1 MAIENKK
8 INLVR
13 SIKGQLLLYFV
24 LVSALPL
31 LLVGGILYN
40 RATVALQDEAFAKLA
55 AAEEL
60 KKTQI
65 EKYFAERQADMAV
78 LVQTVNALRQ
88 DGFDKLTAIQVNKS
102 NQVKRLFQS
111 WEEDILD
118 VSSDPG
124 VVTGA
129 LDLSAAFDK
138 TALGL
143 YQGKAEVEDAGDG
156 SDFSAAHFEQHGFFS
171 FYTDIHGY
179 KDALI
184 IDPAGDVVYTVHKS
198 ATFGANLTEAAA
210 DNPLAKM
217 YAVLKDAPLGE
228 VYLADAALFEGD
240 MAMFIGTP
248 IYSGQ
253 RNVGILAYE
262 LSLAQLNG
270 IVQDRTGL
278 GETGETYLIARNA
291 DQRVSFRSDM
301 LTMGDGKYVAG
312 YDLTSI
318 APDYVLQGLAGE
330 SGTDMFLDTV
340 GQPVMT
346 VYAPLGVTGLDW
358 AVITKM
364 DAKEILT
371 PHVDGNEKD
380 FFTRYKEE
388 YGYYDLFLISDA
400 GFVFYSVEQEKDYGT
415 NMLTGP
421 FQNSNLGRLTAN
433 VLESG
438 QFGFAD
444 FAPYEPSGGVPAAF
458 IAQPVM
464 HNGQAEAV
472 VALQL
477 PLQAINSIMQ
487 ERTGMGETGET
498 YLVGPEKR
506 MRSDS
511 YLDQEGHSVLASFA
525 GTVEDNGVDTVATQQ
540 ALSGQSGEQIIMD
553 YNGNP
558 VLSVYDPLQVYGTQ
572 WAIIAEMDEVEAFAS
587 ARQMLWITGALL
599 VGFALAVA
607 VIAYF
612 IAARIAAPI
621 MLIAEGA
628 RLLAVGDAELTG
640 MDWEK
645 IRKINL
651 RKDEL
656 GVVGQAFGAMIQYF
670 KEMAEAAQRIADGD
684 LTADVRPK
692 AEVDTLGNA
701 FKQMIA
707 GLRQLVGEVSDTSM
721 NVSAA
726 SMQLSSAA
734 EQSGQA
740 TQQIAASTQEQATAI
755 SQSAHITDQMAA
767 VIESVAV
774 SAQTGAQSAARA
786 STIAQNG
793 AAVIEDNVKGI
804 QSIKHQVDISAQR
817 VQEMGQRSEQIGT
830 IVETIDDIASQTNL
844 LALNAAIEAARAGE
858 HGKGFAVVAEEV
870 RKLAEKS
877 AGATKE
883 ITNLVRAIQNSVGE
897 AVTSMDAGSRAVE
910 QGVEQA
916 NKAGQSLSDILQA
929 VEQVHEQVEQ
939 IAGAAEEMT
948 ASSSELVESMNSVSA
963 VVEEN
968 SAATEEMSAQVE
980 EVTASAQ
987 SLNAMADQLT
997 QLVSQFKLANARNVI
1012 GQFESFKL
1020 AHTRWVDRLAAM
1032 LAGKISLT
1040 VDQIVSSTECT
1051 LGQWY
1056 HNRGRHDF
1064 GHLPEFEALGR
1075 VHDQLHEL
1083 CGSIVTNYNQGNEQS
1098 AQTGFKKMESL
1109 SKDIISLLDA
1119 MENHYKAGSNGRN
1132 GYEEKAK
1139 QRILMT

>member
-1 MAIENKK
+1 MATENKK

-24 LVSALPL
+24 LVSAVPL

-60 KKTQI
+60 KKNQI
-65 EKYFAERQADMAV
+65 EKYFAERQGDMAV
-78 LVQTVNALRQ
+78 LVETVNALRQ
-88 DGFDKLTAIQVNKS
+88 EGFDKLEAIQVNKS
-102 NQVKRLFQS
+102 SQVQQLFQS

-129 LDLSAAFDK
+129 MDLSAAFDE
-138 TALGL
+138 AVLGL
-143 YQGKAEVEDAGDG
+143 YQGQAEVEDAGDG

-179 KDALI
+179 EDALI
-184 IDPAGDVVYTVHKS
+184 IDPDGHVVYTVHKS
-198 ATFGANLTEAAA
+198 PTFGANLTEAAA

-217 YAVLKDAPLGE
+217 YAALQDAPLGE
-228 VYLADAALFEGD
+228 VYIADAAPFEGD

-253 RNVGILAYE
+253 KSVGILAYE
-262 LSLAQLNG
+262 VSLAQLNET
-270 IVQDRTGL
+270 VKDRTGL
-278 GETGETYLIARNA
+278 GETGETYLIARDA
-291 DQRVSFRSDM
+291 DQRVSLRSDM
-301 LTMGDGKYVAG
+301 LTMGDGKYVTG

-318 APDYVLQGLAGE
+318 APDYVLRGLAGE
-330 SGTDMFLDTV
+330 SGADIFLDTV
-340 GQPVMT
+340 GKPVMAAFT
-346 VYAPLGVTGLDW
+346 PLGVTGLDW

-364 DAKEILT
+364 DAEEILT
-371 PHVDGNEKD
+371 PHVEGHEKD
-380 FFTRYKEE
+380 FFTQYKEE

-400 GFVFYSVEQEKDYGT
+400 GYVFYSVEQEKDYGT

-421 FQNSNLGRLTAN
+421 FQNSNLGRLAAN

-464 HNGQAEAV
+464 HNGQAEAI

-511 YLDQEGHSVLASFA
+511 YLDPEGHSVLASFT

-540 ALSGQSGEQIIMD
+540 ALAGQSGEQIILD
-553 YNGNP
+553 YNGNS

-572 WAIIAEMDEVEAFAS
+572 WAIVAEIDETEAFAS
-587 ARQMLWITGALL
+587 ARQMLWITGVLL

-628 RLLAVGDAELTG
+628 RRLAIGDAELTG
-640 MDWEK
+640 MDWGQ
-645 IRKINL
+645 IGKINK

-656 GVVGQAFGAMIQYF
+656 GVVGQAFAAMIQYF
-670 KEMAEAAQRIADGD
+670 KEMAAAAQRIADGD

-726 SMQLSSAA
+726 SMQLSTAA

-740 TQQIAASTQEQATAI
+740 TQQIAASSQEQANSI

-767 VIESVAV
+767 VIESVAA
-774 SAQTGAQSAARA
+774 SAQGGAQSAARA
-786 STIAQNG
+786 SETAQGG
-793 AAVIEDNVKGI
+793 ARVIEENVKGI
-804 QSIKHQVDISAQR
+804 QSIKKQVDISAQR
-817 VQEMGQRSEQIGT
+817 VREMGQRSEQIGT
-830 IVETIDDIASQTNL
+830 IVETIDDIAGQTNL

-877 AGATKE
+877 ANATKE
-883 ITNLVRAIQNSVGE
+883 IANLIKAIQTSVQE
-897 AVTSMDAGSRAVE
+897 AVSAMDTGSQAVE

-916 NKAGQSLSDILQA
+916 NQAGQSLSDILQA
-929 VEQVHEQVEQ
+929 VEEVHEQVEQ
-939 IAGAAEEMT
+939 IAGAAEEMS
-948 ASSSELVESMNSVSA
+948 ASSTELVESMNSVSA

-968 SAATEEMSAQVE
+968 TAATEEMSAQVE

-997 QLVSQFKLANARNVI
+997 QLVARFRLSDTRNVI

-1020 AHTRWVDRLAAM
+1020 AHTRWVDRLSSM
-1032 LAGKISLT
+1032 LAGQLT
-1040 VDQIVSSTECT
+1040 LTPDEVVSSKECT

-1056 HNRGRHDF
+1056 HQRGRSDF
-1064 GHLPEFEALGR
+1064 SHLPEFEALGR

-1083 CGSIVTNYNQGNEQS
+1083 CSKTVIAFNEGREQE
-1098 AQTGFKKMESL
+1098 AQTSFEKIKTCSQE
-1109 SKDIISLLDA
+1109 IISLLDA
-1119 MENHYKAGSNGRN
+1119 METHYKSEQQQNGRHQ
-1132 GYEEKAK
+1132 KATVSQK
-1139 QRILMT
+1139 VMA